1 MTDQSKIIQDISLLY
16 ELSLSVGN
24 SLDFTENAK
33 SFLNTLMS
41 RKGLAFASVWTQK
54 DEHFELTYGVP
65 RFRVDEEQIDQN
77 HPIPKKLEKA
87 PFFSIHDDDPSF
99 ASFIQEKDV
108 ETGTYCIFSLGEV
121 GFLKLFALNRKTPF
135 SRLEMGQLNSVIT
148 KFAVSLKGCL
158 AHKQLFIETQER
170 QEAEKALK
178 ATNDRLADLFDNM
191 YDALIILDNDGMIK
205 EANNA
210 ARCMLGYPEEEH
222 PDIDIKSILHPE
234 DKERAFEYYKMLLK
248 DDFYSG
254 YEGRIIQRDGTIIHI
269 EVNSNAIYE
278 NGEMIGSRN
287 LLRDVTERI
296 NAEKALRESEEKY
309 RGIIENMELGLME
322 VALDQTIIRPY
333 PIFCEMVGYTAE
345 ELIGKNAEELF
356 LPEEF
361 KAVLHEQE
369 AERRQG
375 KAGVYEVQIK
385 RKDGRRIWVIISGA
399 PIKDKQD
406 KVVGSVGIHYDIT
419 ARKELEQNLSSAKD
433 RAEKAQLAERQF
445 LANMSHEIRTPMNAV
460 IGMTHLLYET
470 TPNETQKEYLDSL
483 RFSADSLM
491 GIISNILDLSKIG
504 AGEVEFEYKSFDLVQ
519 LLLSL
524 QRTFQF
530 KVREKPI
537 STVVDID
544 PQIKNLVVGDSTRLN
559 QIFTNLLGN
568 ASKFT
573 QRGTIGI
580 RTRLVTES
588 PEEYV
593 IEFQV
598 HDTGIGIA
606 QEKQEAIFQNFKQ
619 ADLKITR
626 EFGGTGLGLTIVK
639 ELVEL
644 QSGSIRLESE
654 LGRGSTFIVT
664 MPFKNSGV
672 AISEKV
678 VYPEGSTTDIE
689 SVLKDL
695 KVLLV
700 EDNLMNQKLASRILQ
715 KWGAVFKIAGDGLKA
730 VEATKTDE
738 YDLILMDIHMP
749 NMDGCE
755 ATIAIRGDSEN
766 PNQGT
771 PIIALTAAALLEE
784 KTRAMDAGMNDFV
797 TKPFS
802 PRILK
807 EQVLKALG
815 FKRPIIPKQAK
826 VTDTQMKIDL
836 KYLQEF
842 SGGDVYFIRDMLETF
857 MQEAPATFVRVQN
870 EFTVENWEGVYKGI
884 HKIKPSFLMLGL
896 QKQYDK
902 AAKAETSVRLDSFD
916 VKELK
921 GIIDQLQQDTQLA
934 IPVIQKTLNQITK
947 ASLE

>member
-33 SFLNTLMS
+33 SFLDTLIS
-41 RKGLAFASVWTQK
+41 RKGLAFASVWMQK
-54 DEHFELTYGVP
+54 GKQFELQCGIP
-65 RFRVDEEQIDQN
+65 RFRIDKTIIEES
-77 HPIPKKLEKA
+77 HPIPAQLTET
-87 PFFSIHDDDPSF
+87 PFFSIHCDDPSF
-99 ASFIQEKDV
+99 SSFIQEKDV
-108 ETGTYCIFSLGEV
+108 ETGTYCFFSLKEV
-121 GFLKLFALNRKTPF
+121 GFLKLFALNRKAPF

-158 AHKQLFIETQER
+158 AHKQLIRETQER

-178 ATNDRLADLFDNM
+178 TTNERLADLFDNM
-191 YDALIILDNDGMIK
+191 YDALIILDNDGYIT
-205 EANNA
+205 EANKA
-210 ARCMLGYPEEEH
+210 ARCMLGYPEDEH
-222 PDIDIKSILHPE
+222 PDIDIKSILHPD
-234 DKERAFEYYKMLLK
+234 DKEKAFEYYKLLLK
-248 DDFYSG
+248 NDFYSG
-254 YEGRIIQRDGTIIHI
+254 YEGRITQKDGSIIHI

-356 LPEEF
+356 LPKEF
-361 KAVLHEQE
+361 KQTLHEQE

-375 KAGVYEVQIK
+375 KAGVYEIQIK
-385 RKDGRRIWVIISGA
+385 RKDGRRIWVLISGA
-399 PIKDKQD
+399 PIKDKKG
-406 KVVGSVGIHYDIT
+406 KVIGSVGIHYDIT
-419 ARKELEQNLSSAKD
+419 ARRELEQNLSRAKD

-470 TPNETQKEYLDSL
+470 TPSKTQKEYLDSL

-491 GIISNILDLSKIG
+491 GIINNILDLSKIG
-504 AGEVEFEYKSFDLVQ
+504 AGEVEFEYKPFDLVQ
-519 LLLSL
+519 LLHSL

-537 STVVDID
+537 STVLDID
-544 PQIKNLVVGDSTRLN
+544 SQIKNLVIGDSTRLN

-580 RTRLVTES
+580 RAEVLSES
-588 PEEYV
+588 PEEYI
-593 IEFQV
+593 IEFQI

-606 QEKQEAIFQNFKQ
+606 QEKQEAIFHNFKQ

-672 AISEKV
+672 PISEKV
-678 VYPEGSTTDIE
+678 VYPEGSSTDIE
-689 SVLKDL
+689 AVLKDL
-695 KVLLV
+695 RVLLV
-700 EDNLMNQKLASRILQ
+700 EDNLMNQKLASRILE
-715 KWGAVFKIAGDGLKA
+715 KWGATYKIAGDGLQA
-730 VEATKTDE
+730 VEASKANV

-749 NMDGCE
+749 HMDGCE
-755 ATIAIRGDSEN
+755 ATIAIRGDAEN

-784 KTRAMDAGMNDFV
+784 KTRALNAGMNDFV

-815 FKRPIIPKQAK
+815 FKRPILPKQNK
-826 VTDTQMKIDL
+826 VSDNKIKIDL

-870 EFTVENWEGVYKGI
+870 EFKEENWEGVYKGI

-896 QKQYDK
+896 QEQYDK
-902 AAKAETSVRLDSFD
+902 AAKAEADVRGDTFD
-916 VKELK
+916 AKSLKE
-921 GIIDQLQQDTQLA
+921 IVDQLQEDTQLL
-934 IPVIQKTLNQITK
+934 IPVIQGTLNELTK
-947 ASLE
+947 AVLE

>member
-16 ELSLSVGN
+16 ELSLSVGG

-33 SFLNTLMS
+33 TFLDTLIS
-41 RKGLAFASVWTQK
+41 RKGLAFASVWAQNGK
-54 DEHFELTYGVP
+54 QFELQCGIP
-65 RFRVDEEQIDQN
+65 RFRVDQTVIEES
-77 HPIPKKLEKA
+77 HPIPSKLKET
-87 PFFSIHDDDPSF
+87 PFFSIHCDDPDF
-99 ASFIQEKDV
+99 TSFIQEKDI
-108 ETGTYCIFSLGEV
+108 ESGTYCIFSLKEV
-121 GFLKLFALNRKTPF
+121 GFLKLFALNRKAPF
-135 SRLEMGQLNSVIT
+135 SKLEMGQLNSVIT

-158 AHKQLFIETQER
+158 AHKQLFKETEER

-178 ATNDRLADLFDNM
+178 ATNEQLADLFDNM
-191 YDALIILDNDGMIK
+191 YDALIILDNDGFIT
-205 EANNA
+205 EANKA
-210 ARCMLGYPEEEH
+210 ARCMLGYPEDEH
-222 PDIDIKSILHPE
+222 PHIDIKSILHP
-234 DKERAFEYYKMLLK
+234 DDQERAFEYYKLLLK
-248 DDFYSG
+248 NDFYSG
-254 YEGRIIQRDGTIIHI
+254 YEGRITQRDGSIIHI

-278 NGEMIGSRN
+278 NGKMTGSRN

-309 RGIIENMELGLME
+309 RGIIENMELGLLE
-322 VALDQTIIRPY
+322 VGLDQTIVRPY
-333 PIFCEMVGYTAE
+333 PIFCDMVGYTAE

-361 KAVLHEQE
+361 KETLHEQE

-375 KAGVYEVQIK
+375 MAGVYEIQIK
-385 RKDGRRIWVIISGA
+385 RKDGSRIWVLISGA
-399 PIKDKQD
+399 PIKDK
-406 KVVGSVGIHYDIT
+406 KGRVVGSVGIHYDIT
-419 ARKELEQNLSSAKD
+419 ARRELEQNLSRAKD

-491 GIISNILDLSKIG
+491 GIINNILDLSKIG
-504 AGEVEFEYKSFDLVQ
+504 AGEVEFEYKPFDLVQ
-519 LLLSL
+519 LLHSL

-537 STVVDID
+537 STVLDID
-544 PQIKNLVVGDSTRLN
+544 SKIKNLVIGDSTRLN

-580 RTRLVTES
+580 RAKVVSES
-588 PEEYV
+588 AAEYV
-593 IEFQV
+593 IEFHV

-606 QEKQEAIFQNFKQ
+606 KEKQEAVFQNFKQ

-654 LGRGSTFIVT
+654 LGRGSTFVVT

-672 AISEKV
+672 PISEKV
-678 VYPEGSTTDIE
+678 VLSEGSSTDIE
-689 SVLKDL
+689 AVLKDL
-695 KVLLV
+695 RVLLV
-700 EDNLMNQKLASRILQ
+700 EDNLMNQKLASRILE
-715 KWGAVFKIAGDGLKA
+715 KWGATYQIAGDGVKA
-730 VEATKTDE
+730 VEASKASE

-749 NMDGCE
+749 HMDGCE
-755 ATIAIRGDSEN
+755 ATIAIRGDADN

-784 KTRAMDAGMNDFV
+784 KTRALDAGMNDFV

-815 FKRPIIPKQAK
+815 FKRPILPKQSKGSDAK
-826 VTDTQMKIDL
+826 IKIDL

-857 MQEAPATFVRVQN
+857 MREAPATFVRVQN
-870 EFTVENWEGVYKGI
+870 AFKEENWEGLYKGI
-884 HKIKPSFLMLGL
+884 HKIKPSFMMLGL
-896 QKQYDK
+896 QEQYDK
-902 AAKAETSVRLDSFD
+902 AAKAESDVRGDTFE
-916 VKELK
+916 VKTLK
-921 GIIDQLQQDTQLA
+921 EIVDQLQQDTQHL
-934 IPVIQKTLNQITK
+934 IPVIQSTLNELTK
-947 ASLE
+947 AALE

>member
-16 ELSLSVGN
+16 ELSLAVGG
-24 SLDFTENAK
+24 SLDITENAK
-33 SFLNTLMS
+33 TFLNTMIS
-41 RKGLAFASVWTQK
+41 RKGLAYASVWIKNGRQYELNCGIPQFRI
-54 DEHFELTYGVP
+54 DEQVI
-65 RFRVDEEQIDQN
+65 DEGHTILQLLQGG
-77 HPIPKKLEKA
+77 
-87 PFFSIHDDDPSF
+87 PFFSFHDDHPSF
-99 ASFIQEKDV
+99 EELVQEKDV
-108 ETGTYCIFSLGEV
+108 ERGTYCIFSMGEV
-121 GFLKLFALNRKTPF
+121 GFLKLYALNRKAAF
-135 SRLEMGQLNSVIT
+135 SPLEMAQLNSVVT
-148 KFAVSLKGCL
+148 KLGVSLEGCL
-158 AHKQLFIETQER
+158 AHKQLFKETQER
-170 QEAEKALK
+170 LEAEQALK
-178 ATNDRLADLFDNM
+178 ATNDRLADVFDNM
-191 YDALIILDNDGMIK
+191 YDALLILDVNGHIK
-205 EANNA
+205 DSNKA
-210 ARCMLGYPEEEH
+210 ARYMLGYGPNEH
-222 PDIDIKSILHPE
+222 PNIDIKSIIHPD
-234 DKERAFEYYKMLLK
+234 DKKEAYEYYRMLLR
-248 DDFYSG
+248 DGFYSG
-254 YEGRIIQRDGTIIHI
+254 YEGRIFQKNGEIIHV
-269 EVNSNAIYE
+269 EVNSNAIFE
-278 NGEMIGSRN
+278 NGEFIGSRD
-287 LLRDVTERI
+287 LLRDITQRK
-296 NAEKALRESEEKY
+296 NAEKAIRESEEKY

-322 VALDQTIIRPY
+322 VDLDQTIIRPY
-333 PIFCEMVGYTAE
+333 PIFCDMVGYAPE

-361 KAVLHEQE
+361 KETLHRQE
-369 AERRQG
+369 AQRREG
-375 KAGVYEVQIK
+375 KASVYEIQIM
-385 RKDGRRIWVIISGA
+385 RKDGRRIWVLISGA
-399 PIKDKQD
+399 PIIDQEG
-406 KVVGSVGIHYDIT
+406 KVIGSIGIHYDIT
-419 ARKELEQNLSSAKD
+419 ARKELEQNLSRAKD
-433 RAEKAQLAERQF
+433 MAEKAQLAERQF

-470 TPNETQKEYLDSL
+470 TPTGLQKEYLDSL

-504 AGEVEFEYKSFDLVQ
+504 AGEVEFESKPFDLVQ

-544 PQIKNLVVGDSTRLN
+544 PKIKNLVIGDSTRLN

-580 RTRLVTES
+580 RALLIQES
-588 PEEYV
+588 NEQYV

-606 QEKQEAIFQNFKQ
+606 KEKQETIFKNFKQ

-644 QSGSIRLESE
+644 QAGNIHLESE

-664 MPFKNSGV
+664 MPFKNAGI

-678 VYPEGSTTDIE
+678 VYPEGSNTDIE
-689 SVLKDL
+689 AVLKDL

-700 EDNLMNQKLASRILQ
+700 EDNLMNQKLASRILE
-715 KWGAVFKIAGDGLKA
+715 KWGAQYKIAGDGLKA
-730 VEATKTDE
+730 VEASKQQK

-749 NMDGCE
+749 HMDGCE
-755 ATIAIRGDSEN
+755 ATEVIRGDAES

-784 KTRAMDAGMNDFV
+784 KTRALEAGMNDFV

-815 FKRPIIPKQAK
+815 FKRPFLPKQ
-826 VTDTQMKIDL
+826 TDSEKAAIKIDL

-842 SGGDVYFIRDMLETF
+842 SGGDIYFIRDMLETF
-857 MQEAPATFVRVQN
+857 MNEAPATFVRLQKEFADQN
-870 EFTVENWEGVYKGI
+870 WDGVYKGI

-896 QKQYDK
+896 QKQYDQAAEAEHKVRQGDFNVASMK
-902 AAKAETSVRLDSFD
+902 AMV
-916 VKELK
+916 
-921 GIIDQLQQDTQLA
+921 DQLQRDTKLV
-934 IPVIQKTLNQITK
+934 IPVIQRTLSRINK
-947 ASLE
+947 ASQE

>member
-16 ELSLSVGN
+16 ELSLSVGS

-33 SFLNTLMS
+33 SFLNTLIS
-41 RKGLAFASVWTQK
+41 RKGLAFASVWTQNGRQ
-54 DEHFELTYGVP
+54 FELKCGIP
-65 RFRVDEEQIDQN
+65 KFRIGETVIEDS
-77 HPIPKKLEKA
+77 HPIPSKLKET
-87 PFFSIHDDDPSF
+87 PFFSIHCDDPSF
-99 ASFIQEKDV
+99 SSFIQEGDV
-108 ETGTYCIFSLGEV
+108 ETGTYCLFLLKEV
-121 GFLKLFALNRKTPF
+121 GFLKLFALNRKGPF
-135 SRLEMGQLNSVIT
+135 SKLEMGQLSSVIT

-158 AHKQLFIETQER
+158 AHKQLIRETQER

-178 ATNDRLADLFDNM
+178 TTNERLADLFDNM
-191 YDALIILDNDGMIK
+191 YDALIILDNNGYIK
-205 EANNA
+205 EANKA
-210 ARCMLGYPEEEH
+210 ARCMLGYAEDEH
-222 PDIDIKSILHPE
+222 PAIDIKSILHPD
-234 DKERAFEYYKMLLK
+234 DKGRAFKYYKMLLQ

-254 YEGRIIQRDGTIIHI
+254 YEGRITQRDGTIIHI

-322 VALDQTIIRPY
+322 VALDQTIIMPY

-361 KAVLHEQE
+361 KNTLHEQE

-375 KAGVYEVQIK
+375 KAGVYEIQIK
-385 RKDGRRIWVIISGA
+385 RKDGSRIWVLISGA
-399 PIKDKQD
+399 PIKDKRGN
-406 KVVGSVGIHYDIT
+406 VVGSVGIHYDIT
-419 ARKELEQNLSSAKD
+419 ARRELEQNLSRAKD

-491 GIISNILDLSKIG
+491 GIINNILDLSKIG

-524 QRTFQF
+524 QRAFQF

-544 PQIKNLVVGDSTRLN
+544 PRIKNLVIGDSTRLN

-580 RTRLVTES
+580 RANLVSES
-588 PEEYV
+588 VEEYV

-606 QEKQEAIFQNFKQ
+606 QEMQETIFQNFKQ

-644 QSGSIRLESE
+644 QSGSIHLESE
-654 LGRGSTFIVT
+654 LGRGSTFIVS
-664 MPFKNSGV
+664 MPFKNSGI

-689 SVLKDL
+689 SVLKGL
-695 KVLLV
+695 RVLLV

-715 KWGAVFKIAGDGLKA
+715 KWGASYKIAGDGLQA
-730 VEATKTDE
+730 VAATKANE

-755 ATIAIRGDSEN
+755 ATTAIRGDADN

-784 KTRAMDAGMNDFV
+784 KTRALEAGMNDFV

-815 FKRPIIPKQAK
+815 FKRPILPKQSK
-826 VTDTQMKIDL
+826 VPDNKIKIDL

-842 SGGDVYFIRDMLETF
+842 SGGDLYFIRDMLETF

-870 EFTVENWEGVYKGI
+870 EFKEENWEGVYKGI
-884 HKIKPSFLMLGL
+884 HKIKPSFIMLGL
-896 QKQYDK
+896 QKQYDQ
-902 AAKAETSVRLDSFD
+902 AAKAEAEVRRKSFD
-916 VKELK
+916 VRALKE
-921 GIIDQLQQDTQLA
+921 IVDQLQQDTQLV
-934 IPVIQKTLNQITK
+934 IPVIKSALIDITK
-947 ASLE
+947 AHLE